1 MKINLLVLLASFWAA
16 AACAAPLSA
25 PATVHARPDKST
37 AAIGILAAGT
47 EPELAGATSD
57 PLPTGWEAV
66 VISSNHDAF
75 VQAKD
80 VAKSLDVKIGATL
93 RTAPKADAQV
103 IGTMEPGDYAEI
115 IGVKGKWTQLRLTKK
130 RVGYIQVGA
139 PANIASTLPQSQPAS
154 AAAAPAPAPATP
166 TASTFGGAGRPVETV
181 GAGSAGSAA
190 LPRLFQGTFA
200 STRRPLMPRRPYD
213 FQLTD
218 ANGERYAYLDVS
230 RLLLT
235 EQIEKYID
243 HTVVVYGTAKP
254 VDNTRDIVI
263 VVESLQ
269 LR

>member
-1 MKINLLVLLASFWAA
+1 MKIKLFILLASFWAA
-16 AACAAPLSA
+16 ALSAAPLSA
-25 PATVHARPDKST
+25 PTTVHARPDKST
-37 AAIGILAAGT
+37 PAIGILAAGT

-66 VISSNHDAF
+66 VIASNHDAY

-103 IGTMEPGDYAEI
+103 IGTMEPGDYADI
-115 IGVKGKWTQLRLTKK
+115 VGVKGKWTQLRLIKK
-130 RVGYIQVGA
+130 RVGYIQVGT
-139 PANIASTLPQSQPAS
+139 PAAVAS
-154 AAAAPAPAPATP
+154 AAPQPQAAAPAAAPAPAPASP
-166 TASTFGGAGRPVETV
+166 TASTFGGAGRAVETV
-181 GAGSAGSAA
+181 GINPQGSAA

-235 EQIEKYID
+235 EQIDKYID